1 MSQITEQQLVQIIV
15 GIAKT
20 HAAVISAVRGQDIT
34 LLASIQS
41 RVGAIAGHGRASKP
55 EISFENLSA
64 HLLLRA
70 LSTPGPNA
78 QTIDQFASQ
87 EVGKLIHKSAAP

>member
-1 MSQITEQQLVQIIV
+1 MSQITEQQLVQILV

-20 HAAVISAVRGQDIT
+20 NAAVIEAIRGHDIT
-34 LLASIQS
+34 LLSAVQS
-41 RVGAIAGHGRASKP
+41 RVGAIAGHGRASTP

-70 LSTPGPNA
+70 LATPGPNA
-78 QTIDQFASQ
+78 QRIEQFASQ
-87 EVGKLIHKSAAP
+87 EVDKLLRKSAAP

>member
-1 MSQITEQQLVQIIV
+1 MSQITEQQLVKILI

-20 HAAVISAVRGQDIT
+20 HAAVIGAVRGQDIN
-34 LLASIQS
+34 LLSSIQS
-41 RVGAIAGHGRASKP
+41 HVGAIAGHGRASKP

-70 LSTPGPNA
+70 LATPGPNA
-78 QTIDQFASQ
+78 QTIEQFASQ
-87 EVGKLIHKSAAP
+87 EVGKLLHKSSAP